1 MEPLITLVESS
12 DLCWTAL
19 LLILLIG
26 LGSRLVCGQPGLLRA
41 GQITAVAVCL
51 LYAFV
56 AVSRFEPVTS
66 DEWVS
71 VLVRS
76 LTAAGIALGVAWI
89 FLAIL
94 TFLYGF
100 LFAPP
105 IRAARDSMRMSRD
118 RHSERRRQRED
129 RRNRRL
135 QELEEARAH
144 PSGSEPSGKPK
155 SKRPFAEKTSGDART
170 PAPVARWRSSCT
182 PPTSSNGSHA
192 RCSTTSSR
200 STWATTGHRRRS
212 KSAPPNSTRSSGSTW
227 SGSRRQRASPPS
239 RSCARWFQQ
248 QKEKIEAMPI
258 NDRLKST
265 YVSGLSERFAELTT
279 KLLEEMEP

>member
-12 DLCWTAL
+12 DLRWTAL

-26 LGSRLVCGQPGLLRA
+26 LGSQRSADNPACSAPDRSPRSRSR
-41 GQITAVAVCL
+41 L
-51 LYAFV
+51 LYALV
-56 AVSRFEPVTS
+56 AVSCFEPVTS

-118 RHSERRRQRED
+118 RHSERRR
-129 RRNRRL
+129 
-135 QELEEARAH
+135 
-144 PSGSEPSGKPK
+144 
-155 SKRPFAEKTSGDART
+155 
-170 PAPVARWRSSCT
+170 
-182 PPTSSNGSHA
+182 
-192 RCSTTSSR
+192 
-200 STWATTGHRRRS
+200 HR
-212 KSAPPNSTRSSGSTW
+212 
-227 SGSRRQRASPPS
+227 
-239 RSCARWFQQ
+239 
-248 QKEKIEAMPI
+248 
-258 NDRLKST
+258 
-265 YVSGLSERFAELTT
+265 
-279 KLLEEMEP
+279 